1 MLYHVSSH
9 MSIQLF
15 DILSVGNVVNS
26 QNTPSVYFCVYVYVL
41 PRWSLQGRVDISY
54 YENKPGTSIVFYYK
68 KHSLFYFL

>member
-26 QNTPSVYFCVYVYVL
+26 QNTPSVYFCVYVYGI
-41 PRWSLQGRVDISY
+41 PPSGSRI
-54 YENKPGTSIVFYYK
+54 P
-68 KHSLFYFL
+68 YFFFAFQVPPYW